1 MATNIIVGT
10 RFRRTSS
17 GPSGSSP
24 QPGKLL
30 AFKIVEELPEIG
42 DESTIY
48 LIRNGAESGDDLYL
62 EYIYI
67 DNRYELLGTST
78 PADNSVLQAILNNTK
93 RIDSLEPR
101 VDLVEERLDVL
112 EGDSEG
118 SVKNTADSIV
128 DDAME
133 WLSL

>member
-10 RFRRTSS
+10 RVRRS
-17 GPSGSSP
+17 SGSS
-24 QPGKLL
+24 GKLL
-30 AFKIVEELPEIG
+30 AFKIVEELPKIG
-42 DESTIY
+42 EESTVY
-48 LIRNGAESGDDLYL
+48 LIRNGAEEGDDLYL

-78 PADNSVLQAILNNTK
+78 PADNGVLQSILQNTK